1 MSVVAQDETRSPE
14 DLQDEQNRLAR
25 CLGFWFP
32 LGMFFVLSKTL
43 DILVDPVSWVVGP
56 LVVGLWLLA
65 RERRR
70 GLGLGLGAAGVA
82 TLLLASFPPLANRL
96 WSSLESEV
104 KPTARADIVY
114 DAVVLLGG
122 MVDPM
127 GSTRK
132 SPAWNDSIERLLITR
147 ELLSAGRARSVIVT
161 GGKYGTSDLPAEAE
175 YLAVELEALGV
186 EKSRIILEDQ
196 ALNTRENATLTKAIV
211 EKQGLK
217 TLLLVT
223 SAFHMRRARGCFE
236 AVGLEV
242 DSLPVDY
249 RMRNPGLDGH
259 LFPRAEYFADTAR
272 AVRERVGLVVYQAL
286 GYAK

>member
-1 MSVVAQDETRSPE
+1 
-14 DLQDEQNRLAR
+14 
-25 CLGFWFP
+25 
-32 LGMFFVLSKTL
+32 MFFVLSKTL
-43 DILVDPVSWVVGP
+43 DLLVDPISWVVGP

-70 GLGLGLGAAGVA
+70 GLGLGPGLGLCAAGVGI
-82 TLLLASFPPLANRL
+82 LLLASFPPLANRL

-104 KPTARADIVY
+104 KPTDRADIVY

-147 ELLSAGRARSVIVT
+147 ELLQAGRARSVIVT
-161 GGKYGTSDLPAEAE
+161 GGKYGTADLPAEAE

-211 EKQGLK
+211 EKRGLK

-259 LFPRAEYFADTAR
+259 LFPRADYFADTAR